1 MSESDTGET
10 SRLKIKHIE
19 LITNIEGTTN
29 SGDNSQDASNSHSD
43 DNQTLLNAAAQK
55 TDKNKKRKKHKNRR
69 NKRKRET
76 PPES

>member
-10 SRLKIKHIE
+10 SRVKIKHIE

-43 DNQTLLNAAAQK
+43 DTLLNAAAQK